1 MTAASF
7 LTPSDMRLKDEVSTI
22 HDAERMIHDLRG
34 VRFRWKKSGLH
45 DIGVIAQEVS
55 TIIPEAVYMED
66 EKRMV
71 SYDKLIPVLLQGFKS
86 LQNRVDQLEKEVV
99 ALRRG

>member
-1 MTAASF
+1 
-7 LTPSDMRLKDEVSTI
+7 MRLKDEVSTI

-66 EKRMV
+66 EKMMV

-86 LQNRVDQLEKEVV
+86 LQARVDQLEKEVV